1 MASPAQASQQS
12 SGKSGASLVSGSGP
26 SEAGAPSN
34 GLKIVSDATCTF
46 CGCVCD
52 DIELQVEGHAITKA
66 KNACVLGKAWFL
78 NHEVEDRPSCLIDGQ
93 PASVAD
99 GIERAAQILA
109 AARYPLVYGLS
120 DTTVESQRVA
130 VSIADWAGGLVDT
143 TTSVCHGPSGMA
155 FQGVGEVTASLGEVR
170 HRGDMIIFWG
180 SNPAESHPRHFSR
193 YSLMPK
199 GMFVPNGRSDRTC
212 VIVDVRRT
220 KSAKA
225 ADIFVQIKPR
235 KDFEAL
241 WTLRALVMG
250 IELDGAKVE
259 EETGVPM
266 SVWQDLAERMKKA
279 KFGVI
284 FFGMGLTMTRG
295 KHANSEAL
303 LALVRDL
310 NRYTRFVCKPNRG
323 HGNVTGADNVVTWRT
338 GYPFAVNLGR
348 GYPRF
353 NPGEY
358 TAADV
363 LARRE
368 ADAAMII
375 ASDPMANFSQP
386 ARDHLRSIP
395 YIALDP
401 KETPTTRHAA
411 VAFCVA
417 TYGINVPGTVY
428 RMDDIPIPLRPAFDS
443 PHPSDLEVLRG
454 IESRLHQLKYPDR

>member
-1 MASPAQASQQS
+1 MATVPQDS
-12 SGKSGASLVSGSGP
+12 
-26 SEAGAPSN
+26 
-34 GLKIVSDATCTF
+34 GLKVVEDATCTF

-52 DIELQVEGHAITKA
+52 DIDLTVKDNKIVAA
-66 KNACVLGKAWFL
+66 KRACVLGKAWFF
-78 NHEVEDRPSCLIDGQ
+78 NHEIEDRPSCLIRGQ
-93 PASVAD
+93 AAELSA
-99 GIERAAQILA
+99 GIEETARILTE
-109 AARYPLVYGLS
+109 ARYPLIYGLS
-120 DTTVESQRVA
+120 DTTSESQRVA
-130 VSIADWAGGLVDT
+130 VGIADWVGANVDT

-155 FQGVGEVTASLGEVR
+155 FQGVGEVTCSLGEVR
-170 HRGDMIIFWG
+170 NRGDLIIFWG
-180 SNPAESHPRHFSR
+180 ANPAESHPRHFTK

-199 GMFVPNGRSDRTC
+199 GMFIPNGRKDRTC

-225 ADIFVQIKPR
+225 ADIFIQIKPR
-235 KDFEAL
+235 KDFEGL
-241 WTLRALVMG
+241 WILRALAQG
-250 IELDGAKVE
+250 IEMDAQLVE
-259 EETGVPM
+259 EETGQPL
-266 SVWQDLAERMKKA
+266 SVWQDLIDRMKA
-279 KFGVI
+279 ARFGVI

-303 LALVRDL
+303 LALTRDL

-323 HGNVTGADNVVTWRT
+323 HGNVTGADNVMAWRT
-338 GYPFAVNLGR
+338 GFPFGVNLAR

-363 LARRE
+363 LARGE
-368 ADAAMII
+368 ADAAMIV

-386 ARDHLRSIP
+386 ARDHLKSIP

-411 VAFCVA
+411 VAFTVA

-428 RMDDIPIPLRPAFDS
+428 RMDDVPIPLRPAFDS
-443 PHPSDLEVLRG
+443 PHPSDFDILSDIQDRVKEILNSKKTPTVIRPSLRP
-454 IESRLHQLKYPDR
+454 EDQ